1 MASKDYFDIIPR
13 GVYSRPMSKLPPQ
26 QKSRALVKAVTS
38 TAAHKK
44 PVTGVRGKSAAPATK
59 ATTLR
64 LSPSLQ
70 LGLEMLQGV
79 LKKPINKMVNEA
91 VEGFIAKR
99 SVEIESDLKAV
110 LAQIKAYRRA
120 DPNFET
126 AIAEFVGAEA
136 GLGAADP
143 AEGVAH
149 LTKPAAGSS
158 QARVREILSH

>member
-1 MASKDYFDIIPR
+1 MASKSEFDTIER
-13 GVYSRPMSKLPPQ
+13 GAYSCRMNKPSSRSKSLP
-26 QKSRALVKAVTS
+26 SVKAAKAVGAGKTPAS
-38 TAAHKK
+38 VA
-44 PVTGVRGKSAAPATK
+44 RGKPAAPAAK

-64 LSPSLQ
+64 LSPALQ

-99 SVEIESDLKAV
+99 SVEIESDLNAV

-126 AIAEFVGAEA
+126 AIAEFVDAEA
-136 GLGAADP
+136 RLGAADP
-143 AEGVAH
+143 AEGIALVG
-149 LTKPAAGSS
+149 KPAVGPT
-158 QARVREILSH
+158 QTRVRELLSH